1 MLSVA
6 EVFDADFFG
15 DGLELTFG
23 GAGLGSMPGIRGSAV
38 TFAAAAAALS
48 VAEGSSF
55 FGAVPHPLARRAR
68 PAANA
73 MDLIARLV
81 YAPDHSVK
89 PRTPAGSPSPTA
101 PSRRQLKRL

>member
-15 DGLELTFG
+15 VGLALTLG
-23 GAGLGSMPGIRGSAV
+23 DAGRGSMPGIKGSAV

-48 VAEGSSF
+48 VAAGSSF
-55 FGAVPHPLARRAR
+55 FGAVPHPLTKRAR
-68 PAANA
+68 PAAHA

-81 YAPDHSVK
+81 YGPDHS
-89 PRTPAGSPSPTA
+89 A
-101 PSRRQLKRL
+101 